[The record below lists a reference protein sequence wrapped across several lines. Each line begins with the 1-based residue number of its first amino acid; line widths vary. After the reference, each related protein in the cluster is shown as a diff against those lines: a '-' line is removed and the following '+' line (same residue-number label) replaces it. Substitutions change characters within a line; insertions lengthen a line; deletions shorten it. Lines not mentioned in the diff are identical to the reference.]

1 MGVSFPLSVVELE
14 LMAHKFEGFF
24 GDGGAFFGVG
34 VVEGVFFDGGG
45 GFAVVE
51 VGRERS
57 FFTGNFLSFFL

>member
-1 MGVSFPLSVVELE
+1 
-14 LMAHKFEGFF
+14 MAHKFEGFF